1 MHTPVILADNEL
13 GFYFETND
21 VIAPAPVGVF
31 LAELERIARLKRHFG
46 PDAEV
51 RVIELGV
58 GSLWGKIAVGLGALG
73 GAASIATLGL
83 DISDRLTQPRGRL
96 AEAVATMS
104 IDSSVVSATI
114 VTKDKTVTITSN
126 EMPAITTVEQKRKSG
141 DRAPVDTRFM
151 SGFSQTLIPD
161 HAKEVPAGREPLG
174 RKDFSN
180 LGDKRGA
187 RNYLGEFIESDA
199 VDYEV
204 FRLEGGGTFA
214 AKISNEYPLPL
225 VYHARVMVR
234 AELDNADQLMF
245 VHEIYP
251 LEPT

>member
-1 MHTPVILADNEL
+1 MHPSVISAGNEL
-13 GFYFETND
+13 AFYFETND
-21 VIAPAPVGVF
+21 VIAPAPLGVF

-51 RVIELGV
+51 RVLELGV
-58 GSLWGKIAVGLGALG
+58 GSLWGKIAVILGALG
-73 GAASIATLGL
+73 GVATVADLAL
-83 DISDRLTQPRGRL
+83 DIGDRLTQSRGRL

-114 VTKDKTVTITSN
+114 VTNDKTITITSN
-126 EMPAITTVEQKRKSG
+126 EMRAITTVEQKRKNG
-141 DRAPVDTRFM
+141 GRAPVDTRFM
-151 SGFSQTLIPD
+151 SGFDQAVMPD
-161 HAKEVPAGREPLG
+161 RASEVPVGREPLG

-199 VDYEV
+199 VDYEI
-204 FRLEGGGTFA
+204 FRREGDGTFA
-214 AKISNEYPLPL
+214 AKISNEYPLSL
-225 VYHARVMVR
+225 VYHTRVMVR
-234 AELDNADQLMF
+234 AELDNADRVMF